1 MIACNATGIGFVAS
15 KKEEKDSCRRGTLVE
30 ELRVFRGSLTSIMIG
45 LFFRKLIPA
54 IGRIETEQIGRGDT
68 RASKIGEKISE
79 EIRGADSKK

>member
-15 KKEEKDSCRRGTLVE
+15 KKEEKDSKRTLVE

>member
-1 MIACNATGIGFVAS
+1 MIACNATGIGFEKRRKGFVS
-15 KKEEKDSCRRGTLVE
+15 KRTLVE

-54 IGRIETEQIGRGDT
+54 IDRIETEQIGRGDT